1 MRVLKECTEYD
12 FSAKSVEIA
21 ESNRSF
27 NISQLSP
34 TAPAYTSELLL
45 YMQTNNLSDHAMNTV
60 TESSLRNDSSNSFI
74 NTLPISIEPH
84 AAQLTDSLSHTAKL
98 TTRAPIINDVS
109 QLTAHK
115 NSPVTTTQAKDV
127 PSALKRSHADRPI
140 AVKKSSKT
148 VRRTR
153 VTKTAPSTHTAKPTV
168 NASSTLTA
176 RLTVNA
182 LSTHT
187 TRPTINALSTH
198 TTRPTVNAPSTLTAR
213 LTVNTPSTH
222 TAKPTVNASSTHTNG
237 LTVNALSTHTSKPTV
252 NALSTH
258 TAKPTVNTPST
269 HTAKPTVNASSTHTA
284 SATVNASSTPI
295 NELTVNVPSTLATGL
310 TVNAPSTLTARLTVN
325 VPSTFTTE
333 LTVNAPSTH
342 LDRGC
347 INALSD
353 HTATST
359 ASTPSTHLDELTAN
373 DPSPQPTVLTTNL
386 SADKFDVVTTENHQT
401 EITGHGI
408 QMPTYPLAEVVA
420 ETAMIEAGKVSADS
434 VPASTAELKL
444 ENLIH
449 IQAAAK
455 KQTSK
460 AAKGIL
466 RKKSASSTGVT
477 LQSPSDLGLK
487 DGRVKKMLSVYNKL
501 PTKNAT
507 SGKTVKRCRSKKA
520 VSKTRL
526 GSRRS
531 SNKIS
536 QLNVH
541 KQSSNASGLVTT
553 KPSDPSANTSFY
565 NTELMAE
572 ISGKTA
578 DIDTHRQLGTIEEPG
593 FNVQTKMQNKS
604 RIKKRL
610 KTLRHK

>member
-1 MRVLKECTEYD
+1 M
-12 FSAKSVEIA
+12 
-21 ESNRSF
+21 
-27 NISQLSP
+27 
-34 TAPAYTSELLL
+34 
-45 YMQTNNLSDHAMNTV
+45 
-60 TESSLRNDSSNSFI
+60 
-74 NTLPISIEPH
+74 
-84 AAQLTDSLSHTAKL
+84 
-98 TTRAPIINDVS
+98 
-109 QLTAHK
+109 
-115 NSPVTTTQAKDV
+115 
-127 PSALKRSHADRPI
+127 
-140 AVKKSSKT
+140 
-148 VRRTR
+148 
-153 VTKTAPSTHTAKPTV
+153 
-168 NASSTLTA
+168 
-176 RLTVNA
+176 
-182 LSTHT
+182 
-187 TRPTINALSTH
+187 
-198 TTRPTVNAPSTLTAR
+198 
-213 LTVNTPSTH
+213 
-222 TAKPTVNASSTHTNG
+222 
-237 LTVNALSTHTSKPTV
+237 
-252 NALSTH
+252 
-258 TAKPTVNTPST
+258 
-269 HTAKPTVNASSTHTA
+269 
-284 SATVNASSTPI
+284 
-295 NELTVNVPSTLATGL
+295 
-310 TVNAPSTLTARLTVN
+310 
-325 VPSTFTTE
+325 
-333 LTVNAPSTH
+333 
-342 LDRGC
+342 DRGC